1 MWVHR
6 TLIVTA
12 EHVDLARSLCA
23 AIAGPA
29 GEGMFSTPLS
39 ATGLYPAT
47 HYISAGLIA
56 EPFAAILPLN
66 MPATEDTEAQH
77 IPGRPEAVLAALP
90 DDYAPMPTMAEVEAL
105 FAGIDITE
113 GDPLARIAQLGLSLC
128 ADPEAA
134 EGGLHETSPDRP

>member
-1 MWVHR
+1 MWTHR
-6 TLIVTA
+6 TIIVDA
-12 EHVDLARSLCA
+12 AQVELARSLCA

-29 GEGMFSTPLS
+29 GKGMFSTALS
-39 ATGLYPAT
+39 ASGLYPAT

-56 EPFAAILPLN
+56 EPFAAILPLD
-66 MPATEDTEAQH
+66 MPATEDTEAQR
-77 IPGRPEAVLAALP
+77 IPGHPEAVLAALP
-90 DDYAPMPTMAEVEAL
+90 DDYVPMPTRADAQAL

-134 EGGLHETSPDRP
+134 EGGSP